1 MKDTKLF
8 AAALA
13 LKPPWYI
20 KKIDFR
26 DTAQGEKELHIEV
39 DHQKRV
45 KFEYE
50 GELCPVH
57 DHQLRSWRHLRFF
70 QHDCYLHA
78 RVPRVKTESGEV
90 RLVAVPWAEPGS
102 SFTLLFELDVLK
114 LMDKGM
120 SASAVG
126 RHYSFDSRIASRIV
140 GRHVSNALATQ
151 ELRTVKDLSVDE
163 TSRKK
168 GHNYLTILC
177 DRQAKKVVG
186 VSLGKDQKAV
196 GQALIDMEARGADR
210 ATVRSVTLDMS
221 RSYIAACE
229 SYLPQAEMVFD
240 RFHLVKK
247 LNEAIDTIR
256 RAEQKQFKEALKH
269 SRYLWLRNASKLSQ
283 KQQQRLDLLKEA
295 FPNLGQAYR
304 LKELFREVFDAA
316 QFIKRLK
323 PLNEWIKMA
332 WDSGIKPIQEFVN
345 MLHDH
350 WYGIKTYFKRLA
362 NNAFAEGVNLK
373 IQEIKRIARGYRNPH
388 NFILMIYFKLG
399 GLDLKIH

>member
-1 MKDTKLF
+1 M
-8 AAALA
+8 
-13 LKPPWYI
+13 
-20 KKIDFR
+20 
-26 DTAQGEKELHIEV
+26 
-39 DHQKRV
+39 
-45 KFEYE
+45 
-50 GELCPVH
+50 
-57 DHQLRSWRHLRFF
+57 
-70 QHDCYLHA
+70 
-78 RVPRVKTESGEV
+78 
-90 RLVAVPWAEPGS
+90 
-102 SFTLLFELDVLK
+102 
-114 LMDKGM
+114 
-120 SASAVG
+120 
-126 RHYSFDSRIASRIV
+126 
-140 GRHVSNALATQ
+140 ATQ
-151 ELRTVKDLSVDE
+151 ELRAVKDLSVDE

-196 GQALIDMEARGADR
+196 GEALIDMEARGADR
-210 ATVRSVTLDMS
+210 TTVRSVTLDMS

-229 SYLPQAEMVFD
+229 SYMPQAEMVFD

-316 QFIKRLK
+316 QFTKRLK